1 MRSRTDA
8 ATPPTRRRARAAF
21 AAFGP
26 AFIAS
31 VAYIDPGNFA
41 TNVTAGAKY
50 GTLLIWVVVLAS
62 LLSMVVQYRRPSSA
76 SPPVPASLS
85 CVGNG
90 SARVPASG
98 CGCRPSWW

>member
-1 MRSRTDA
+1 MHRNTVRRVNPSESAVRSRTDA

-41 TNVTAGAKY
+41 TNVTAGAN
-50 GTLLIWVVVLAS
+50 TA
-62 LLSMVVQYRRPSSA
+62 P
-76 SPPVPASLS
+76 
-85 CVGNG
+85 C
-90 SARVPASG
+90 
-98 CGCRPSWW
+98 